1 MPHITKG
8 KKRNTQYWIVDA
20 RDIGGGQKYFKTEK
34 EAIAKLREWT
44 HDDVEGKFIP
54 SAQDVQFYTALSEWL
69 KTNKQRLQIGD
80 IGAGEYGNMITSCN
94 HILKFDWN
102 GQRIH
107 HIELSEMKTGRLA
120 KIIIPQIRAGRAHA
134 SAKKLL
140 VHFKSIFKDAVL
152 SEFIAYDP
160 ARDLKLPKLD
170 GEHDVEDVSASRKG
184 QKSLAERIASDNV
197 QKIIEAAGEK
207 YRRQIEVIAF
217 TGVRVGEL
225 RAATWDQIN
234 FGDDKNGATFTID
247 RAVKKGGN
255 IGDPKTYSGFR
266 TIPLDDYLATLL
278 REWKLSQPIE
288 QRNNNLIFPNR
299 EGGVADGD
307 NWRNRGIEAACKTAE
322 VEYVS
327 LRDLRH
333 HFASILI
340 FDGAFTEATVTELM
354 GHTDINFTKK
364 QYATWLKSG
373 KRDKELGQKLT
384 ALRRA
389 Q

>member
-1 MPHITKG
+1 MTHITKSKS
-8 KKRNTQYWIVDA
+8 KKKWIVDA
-20 RDIGGGQKYFKTEK
+20 RDIGGGQPTFKTEQ

-44 HDDVEGKFIP
+44 HDDVAGKFIS
-54 SAQDVQFYTALSEWL
+54 SAQDVQFHIAVGEWL
-69 KTNKQRLQIGD
+69 KTNEQRVQNGD
-80 IGAGEYGNMITSCN
+80 IGEGEYKNMVCSVN
-94 HILKFDWN
+94 HILKFDWS
-102 GQRIH
+102 GQRID
-107 HIELSEMKTGRLA
+107 HINLSEMKTGRLA
-120 KIIIPQIRAGRAHA
+120 KRILPQIRAGRAHA

-170 GEHDVEDVSASRKG
+170 GEHDVEDVSAARKG
-184 QKSLAERIASDNV
+184 EKSLAERISSDNV
-197 QKIIEAAGEK
+197 SKIIKAANHK
-207 YRRQIEVIAF
+207 YRRQIEMIAF

-234 FGDDKNGATFTID
+234 FGDDKNGATLTID
-247 RAVKKGGN
+247 RAIKKCGKLGN
-255 IGDPKTYSGFR
+255 PKTYSGFR
-266 TIPLDDYLATLL
+266 TIALDDDLVAML

-288 QRNNNLIFPNR
+288 QRSNNLIFPNR

-307 NWRNRGIEAACKTAE
+307 NWRNRGMLPACKAAE
-322 VEYVS
+322 VECVT

-340 FDGAFTEATVTELM
+340 FHGAFTEATVTELM

-384 ALRRA
+384 ELRRA

>member
-1 MPHITKG
+1 MSEEKAEEKG
-8 KKRNTQYWIVDA
+8 WFDNFTDY
-20 RDIGGGQKYFKTEK
+20 
-34 EAIAKLREWT
+34 
-44 HDDVEGKFIP
+44 
-54 SAQDVQFYTALSEWL
+54 
-69 KTNKQRLQIGD
+69 
-80 IGAGEYGNMITSCN
+80 
-94 HILKFDWN
+94 ILDF
-102 GQRIH
+102 
-107 HIELSEMKTGRLA
+107 
-120 KIIIPQIRAGRAHA
+120 
-134 SAKKLL
+134 
-140 VHFKSIFKDAVL
+140 
-152 SEFIAYDP
+152 
-160 ARDLKLPKLD
+160 
-170 GEHDVEDVSASRKG
+170 
-184 QKSLAERIASDNV
+184 
-197 QKIIEAAGEK
+197 
-207 YRRQIEVIAF
+207 
-217 TGVRVGEL
+217 
-225 RAATWDQIN
+225 N

-288 QRNNNLIFPNR
+288 QRSNNLIFPNR
-299 EGGVADGD
+299 EGGGADGD
-307 NWRNRGIEAACKTAE
+307 NWRNRGIEAACKKAE

-333 HFASILI
+333 HFASILF

-384 ALRRA
+384 ELRRA